1 MAAERESFVSPMFPL
16 SAVVFPSTALPMRIF
31 EPRYQQLMADLLAG
45 DGELEFAIS
54 PIVRGRE
61 VGGGDERLEVAT
73 MCKLAQVMVQP
84 TGEYTFLALG
94 QRRVRVVEWLEDD
107 PYPRAEVVE
116 MSDGDELPPASAVA
130 REINRVEKVLIQLG
144 AEVPD
149 HLPLV
154 DGDERLAAFR
164 LAGMVPIA
172 DLDRQAILCSESP
185 AERLGRFSQ
194 ALGDL
199 EAVLKFRGG

>member
-1 MAAERESFVSPMFPL
+1 MLAENESFVSPMFPL
-16 SAVVFPSTALPMRIF
+16 SAVVFPSTALPMRVF

-45 DGELEFAIS
+45 DGELQFAIS

-61 VGGGDERLEVAT
+61 VGGGDERLEIAT

-94 QRRVRVVEWLEDD
+94 QRRVRVIEWLEDD

-116 MSDGDELPPASAVA
+116 MADGDELPAASEVA
-130 REINRVEKVLIQLG
+130 AEINRVEKVLIQLG

-172 DLDRQAILCSESP
+172 DLDRQAILCSDNP
-185 AERLGRFSQ
+185 AERLRRFSQ

-199 EAVLKFRGG
+199 EAVLKFRKG

>member
-1 MAAERESFVSPMFPL
+1 
-16 SAVVFPSTALPMRIF
+16 
-31 EPRYQQLMADLLAG
+31 MADLLAG

-73 MCKLAQVMVQP
+73 ICKLAQVMVQP

-94 QRRVRVVEWLEDD
+94 QRRVRVVEWLGDD

-116 MSDGDELPPASAVA
+116 MPDGDELPPASAVA

-199 EAVLKFRGG
+199 EAVLKFRGR

>member
-1 MAAERESFVSPMFPL
+1 MFAENESFVSPMFPL
-16 SAVVFPSTALPMRIF
+16 SAVVFPSTALPMRVF

-45 DGELEFAIS
+45 DGELQFAIS

-61 VGGGDERLEVAT
+61 VGGGDERLEIAT

-94 QRRVRVVEWLEDD
+94 QRRVRVIEWLEDD
-107 PYPRAEVVE
+107 PYPRAEVAE
-116 MSDGDELPPASAVA
+116 MVDGDELPAASEVA
-130 REINRVEKVLIQLG
+130 AEINRVEKVLIQLG

-172 DLDRQAILCSESP
+172 DLDRQAILCSDNP
-185 AERLGRFSQ
+185 AERLRRFSQ

-199 EAVLKFRGG
+199 EAVLKFRKG

>member
-1 MAAERESFVSPMFPL
+1 MNSDNEPYTSAMFPL

-31 EPRYQQLMADLLAG
+31 EPRYQQLMSDLLSG
-45 DGELEFAIS
+45 DEELQFAIS

-61 VGGGDERLEVAT
+61 VGGGDERMEVAT
-73 MCKLAQVMVQP
+73 MCKLAQLMVEP

-94 QRRVRVVEWLEDD
+94 QRRVRIIEWLEDD
-107 PYPRAEVVE
+107 PYPQAVVIDATE
-116 MSDGDELPPASAVA
+116 NDELPALAEIA
-130 REINRVEKVLIQLG
+130 HEINRVEKVLIQLG

-164 LAGMVPIA
+164 LAGMVPIS
-172 DLDRQAILCSESP
+172 DLDRQAILLSDDPSD
-185 AERLGRFSQ
+185 RLRRFSQ
-194 ALGDL
+194 ALDDL
-199 EAVLKFRGG
+199 EAVLKFREA

>member
-1 MAAERESFVSPMFPL
+1 MVAENEPFLSPMFPL

-45 DGELEFAIS
+45 DGELQFAIS

-61 VGGGDERLEVAT
+61 VGGGDQRLEVAT

-107 PYPRAEVVE
+107 PYPRARVNE
-116 MSDGDELPPASAVA
+116 MIDGDELPAASEVA
-130 REINRVEKVLIQLG
+130 HEINRVEKVLIQLG

-172 DLDRQAILCSESP
+172 DLDRQAILSSDNP
-185 AERLGRFSQ
+185 AERLRRFSQ

-199 EAVLKFRGG
+199 EAVLKFRKG

>member
-1 MAAERESFVSPMFPL
+1 MFAENESFVSPMFPL

-31 EPRYQQLMADLLAG
+31 EPRYQQLMADLLAD
-45 DGELEFAIS
+45 DGELQFAIS

-61 VGGGDERLEVAT
+61 VGGGDERLEIAT

-94 QRRVRVVEWLEDD
+94 QRRVRVIEWLEDD

-116 MSDGDELPPASAVA
+116 MADGDELPAASEVA
-130 REINRVEKVLIQLG
+130 AEINRVEKVLIQLG

-172 DLDRQAILCSESP
+172 DLDRQAILCSDNP
-185 AERLGRFSQ
+185 AERLRRFSQ

-199 EAVLKFRGG
+199 EAVLKFRKG

>member
-1 MAAERESFVSPMFPL
+1 VNSENGTYISPMFPL

-31 EPRYQQLMADLLAG
+31 EPRYRQLMADLLAG
-45 DGELEFAIS
+45 DTELEFAIS

-61 VGGGDERLEVAT
+61 VGGGDERLDVAT
-73 MCKLAQVMVQP
+73 VCKLAQVMVQP

-94 QRRVRVVEWLEDD
+94 QRRIRVHEWLEDD
-107 PYPRAEVVE
+107 PYPRAIVSE
-116 MSDGDELPPASAVA
+116 MTDGETLPTAKDVA
-130 REINRVEKVLIQLG
+130 HEINRVEKVLIRLG

-164 LAGMVPIA
+164 LAGMVPIS
-172 DLDRQAILCSESP
+172 DLDRQAILLSDDP
-185 AERLGRFSQ
+185 AGRLERFSQ
-194 ALGDL
+194 ALSDL
-199 EAVLKFRGG
+199 EAVLEFREG

>member
-1 MAAERESFVSPMFPL
+1 MLAENESFVSPMFPL

-45 DGELEFAIS
+45 DGELQFAIS

-61 VGGGDERLEVAT
+61 VGGGDERLEIAT

-94 QRRVRVVEWLEDD
+94 QRRVRVIEWLEDD
-107 PYPRAEVVE
+107 PYPRAEVAE
-116 MSDGDELPPASAVA
+116 MVDGDELPAASEVAV
-130 REINRVEKVLIQLG
+130 EINRVEKVLIQLG

-172 DLDRQAILCSESP
+172 DLDRQAILCSDNP
-185 AERLGRFSQ
+185 AERLRRFSQ

-199 EAVLKFRGG
+199 EAVLKFRKG

>member
-1 MAAERESFVSPMFPL
+1 MLAENESFVSPMFPL

-45 DGELEFAIS
+45 DGELQFAIA

-61 VGGGDERLEVAT
+61 VGGGDERLEIAT

-94 QRRVRVVEWLEDD
+94 QRRVRVIEWLEDD
-107 PYPRAEVVE
+107 PYPRAEVAE
-116 MSDGDELPPASAVA
+116 MVDGDELPAASEVAV
-130 REINRVEKVLIQLG
+130 EINRVEKVLIQLG

-172 DLDRQAILCSESP
+172 DLDRQAILCSDNP
-185 AERLGRFSQ
+185 AERLRRFSQ

-199 EAVLKFRGG
+199 EAVLKFRKG

>member
-1 MAAERESFVSPMFPL
+1 MAAEHESFVSPMFPL

-116 MSDGDELPPASAVA
+116 MPDGDELPPASAVA

>member
-1 MAAERESFVSPMFPL
+1 VAAEQESFVSPMFPL

-94 QRRVRVVEWLEDD
+94 QRRVRVVEWLQDD

-116 MSDGDELPPASAVA
+116 MPDGDELPPASAVA

-172 DLDRQAILCSESP
+172 DLDRQAILCSDSP

>member
-1 MAAERESFVSPMFPL
+1 MAAEHESFVSPMFPL

-116 MSDGDELPPASAVA
+116 MPDGDELPPASAVA

-172 DLDRQAILCSESP
+172 DLDRQAILCSDSP

>member
-1 MAAERESFVSPMFPL
+1 MAAEHESFVSPMFPL

-116 MSDGDELPPASAVA
+116 MSDGDELPSASAVA

>member
-1 MAAERESFVSPMFPL
+1 MFPL

>member
-1 MAAERESFVSPMFPL
+1 MAAEHESFVSPMFPL

-172 DLDRQAILCSESP
+172 DLDRQAILCSDSP

>member
-1 MAAERESFVSPMFPL
+1 MFAENEIFVSPMFPL

-45 DGELEFAIS
+45 DGELQFAIS

-61 VGGGDERLEVAT
+61 VGGGDERLEIAT

-94 QRRVRVVEWLEDD
+94 QRRERVIEWLEDD

-116 MSDGDELPPASAVA
+116 MADGDELPAATEVA
-130 REINRVEKVLIQLG
+130 AEINRVEKVLIQLG

-172 DLDRQAILCSESP
+172 DLDRQAILCSDNP
-185 AERLGRFSQ
+185 AERLRRFSQ

-199 EAVLKFRGG
+199 EAVLKFREG

>member
-1 MAAERESFVSPMFPL
+1 MAAEHETFVSPMFPL

-31 EPRYQQLMADLLAG
+31 EPRYQQLMADLLAA
-45 DGELEFAIS
+45 DGELQFAIS

-73 MCKLAQVMVQP
+73 ICKLAQVMVQP

-107 PYPRAEVVE
+107 PYPRAEVVD
-116 MSDGDELPPASAVA
+116 MPDGDDMPQASAVA

-172 DLDRQAILCSESP
+172 DLDRQAILCSDNP
-185 AERLGRFSQ
+185 ADRLRRFSQ

-199 EAVLKFRGG
+199 EAVLKFREA

>member
-1 MAAERESFVSPMFPL
+1 MAAEHESFVSPMFPL

-45 DGELEFAIS
+45 DGDLQFAIS

-172 DLDRQAILCSESP
+172 DLDRQAILCSDSP

>member
-1 MAAERESFVSPMFPL
+1 MFAENESFVSPMFPL

-45 DGELEFAIS
+45 DGELQFAIS

-61 VGGGDERLEVAT
+61 VGGGDERLEIAT

-94 QRRVRVVEWLEDD
+94 QRRVRVIEWLEDD

-116 MSDGDELPPASAVA
+116 MADGDELPAASEVA
-130 REINRVEKVLIQLG
+130 AEINRVEKVLIQLG

-172 DLDRQAILCSESP
+172 DLDRQAILCSDNP
-185 AERLGRFSQ
+185 AERLRRFSQ

-199 EAVLKFRGG
+199 EAVLKFRKG

>member
-1 MAAERESFVSPMFPL
+1 MLAENESFVSPMFPL

-45 DGELEFAIS
+45 DGELQFAIS

-61 VGGGDERLEVAT
+61 VGGGDERLEIAT

-94 QRRVRVVEWLEDD
+94 QRRVRVIEWLEDD

-116 MSDGDELPPASAVA
+116 LADGDELPAASEVAV
-130 REINRVEKVLIQLG
+130 EINRVEKVLIQLG

-172 DLDRQAILCSESP
+172 DLDRQAILCSDNP
-185 AERLGRFSQ
+185 AERLRRFSQ

-199 EAVLKFRGG
+199 EAVLKFREG

>member
-1 MAAERESFVSPMFPL
+1 MAAEHESFVSPMFPL

-94 QRRVRVVEWLEDD
+94 QRRVRVVEWLADD

-172 DLDRQAILCSESP
+172 DLDRQAILCSDSP

>member
-1 MAAERESFVSPMFPL
+1 MAAEHESFVSPMFPL

-199 EAVLKFRGG
+199 EAVLKFRGR

>member
-1 MAAERESFVSPMFPL
+1 MSDRNDTFVSAMFPL

-31 EPRYQQLMADLLAG
+31 EPRYRQLMADLLAG
-45 DGELEFAIS
+45 DGELQFAIS

-107 PYPRAEVVE
+107 PYPRAEVLE
-116 MSDGDELPPASAVA
+116 MADGNEMPSASNVA
-130 REINRVEKVLIQLG
+130 AEINRVEKVLIQLG

-172 DLDRQAILCSESP
+172 DLDRQAILCSDNP
-185 AERLGRFSQ
+185 AERLRRFSQ

-199 EAVLKFRGG
+199 EAVLKFRKG

>member
-1 MAAERESFVSPMFPL
+1 MSVENESFVSPMFPL

-45 DGELEFAIS
+45 DGEMQFAIS

-61 VGGGDERLEVAT
+61 VGGGDVRLEIAT

-94 QRRVRVVEWLEDD
+94 QRRVRVIEWLEDD
-107 PYPRAEVVE
+107 PYPRAEVIE
-116 MSDGDELPPASAVA
+116 MVDGDELPSASEVA
-130 REINRVEKVLIQLG
+130 AEINRVEKVLIQLS

-172 DLDRQAILCSESP
+172 DLDRQAILCSDNP
-185 AERLGRFSQ
+185 AARLSRFSQ

-199 EAVLKFRGG
+199 EAVLKFRKG

>member
-1 MAAERESFVSPMFPL
+1 MFAENESFVSPMFPL
-16 SAVVFPSTALPMRIF
+16 SAVVFPSTALPMRVF

-45 DGELEFAIS
+45 DGELQFAIS

-61 VGGGDERLEVAT
+61 VGGGDERLEIAT

-94 QRRVRVVEWLEDD
+94 QRRVRVIEWLEDD

-116 MSDGDELPPASAVA
+116 MADGDELPAASEVA
-130 REINRVEKVLIQLG
+130 AEINRVEKVLIQLG

-172 DLDRQAILCSESP
+172 DLDRQAILCSDNP
-185 AERLGRFSQ
+185 AERLRRFSQ

-199 EAVLKFRGG
+199 EAVLKFRKG

>member
-1 MAAERESFVSPMFPL
+1 MFAENESFVSPMFPL

-45 DGELEFAIS
+45 DGELQFAIS

-61 VGGGDERLEVAT
+61 VGGGDERLEIAT

-94 QRRVRVVEWLEDD
+94 QRRVRVIEWLEDD
-107 PYPRAEVVE
+107 PYPRAEVAE
-116 MSDGDELPPASAVA
+116 MVDGDELPAASEVAV
-130 REINRVEKVLIQLG
+130 EINRVEKVLIQLG

-172 DLDRQAILCSESP
+172 DLDRQAILCSDNP
-185 AERLGRFSQ
+185 AERLRRFSQ

-199 EAVLKFRGG
+199 EAVLKFRKG

>member
-1 MAAERESFVSPMFPL
+1 MFAENESFVSPMFPL

-45 DGELEFAIS
+45 DGELQFAIS

-61 VGGGDERLEVAT
+61 VGGGDERLEIAT

-94 QRRVRVVEWLEDD
+94 QRRVRVIEWLEDD
-107 PYPRAEVVE
+107 PYPRAEVAE
-116 MSDGDELPPASAVA
+116 MADGDELPAASEVA
-130 REINRVEKVLIQLG
+130 AEINRVERVLIQLG

-172 DLDRQAILCSESP
+172 DLDRQAILCSDNP
-185 AERLGRFSQ
+185 AERLRRFSQ

-199 EAVLKFRGG
+199 EAVLKFRKG

>member
-1 MAAERESFVSPMFPL
+1 MAAEHESFVSPMFPL

-172 DLDRQAILCSESP
+172 DLDRQAILCSDSP

-199 EAVLKFRGG
+199 EAVLKFRGR

>member
-1 MAAERESFVSPMFPL
+1 MLAENESFVSPMFPL

-45 DGELEFAIS
+45 DGDLQFAIA

-61 VGGGDERLEVAT
+61 VGGGDERLEIAT

-94 QRRVRVVEWLEDD
+94 QRRVRVIEWLEDD
-107 PYPRAEVVE
+107 PYPRAEVAE
-116 MSDGDELPPASAVA
+116 MVDGDELPAASEVAV
-130 REINRVEKVLIQLG
+130 EINRVEKVLIQLG

-172 DLDRQAILCSESP
+172 DLDRQAILCSDNP
-185 AERLGRFSQ
+185 AERLRRFSQ

-199 EAVLKFRGG
+199 EAVLKFREG

>member
-1 MAAERESFVSPMFPL
+1 MFAENESFVSPMFPL

-45 DGELEFAIS
+45 DGELQFAIS

-61 VGGGDERLEVAT
+61 VGGGDERLEIAT

-94 QRRVRVVEWLEDD
+94 QRRVRVIEWLEDD

-116 MSDGDELPPASAVA
+116 MADGDELPAASEVAV
-130 REINRVEKVLIQLG
+130 EINRVEKVLIQLG

-172 DLDRQAILCSESP
+172 DLDRQAILCSDNP
-185 AERLGRFSQ
+185 AERLRQFSQ

-199 EAVLKFRGG
+199 EAVLKFREG

>member
-1 MAAERESFVSPMFPL
+1 VAAEHESFVSPMFPL

-84 TGEYTFLALG
+84 TGEYT
-94 QRRVRVVEWLEDD
+94 VVEWLEDD

-172 DLDRQAILCSESP
+172 DLDRQAILCSDSP

-199 EAVLKFRGG
+199 EAVLKFRGR